1 VLISTD
7 KKIIKNIYFMKERT
21 AHIKVKQ
28 RLFITLIFIFIAFI
42 CFSNKTNA
50 QGWSFTFQLYV
61 AGNCGGYQPPAMN
74 LPHLGLPTKS
84 DCESLRAQVLAI
96 KYSGNGCTVGYTC
109 TPCTGSDIVTPGQ
122 GTTTGV
128 GSAFGVGNPG
138 DVSFD
143 GQFTGK
149 PLFTTHQ
156 SSAFEDWAR
165 EYRQQLASYGITS
178 ILGNTLKSPVIPN
191 IPLTGNLGIDTTYA
205 KLSAD
210 FSPAIDPGVVDLR
223 GKQGVVDL
231 NNSAES
237 SGITVL
243 MSRTD
248 EDILKEN
255 EWYYKNLGE
264 MKTISDE
271 GIDGSSPSTTDL
283 SESREY
289 KLAEA
294 YLDKIG
300 ELPLGELPAYTGKLM
315 LSTINETFKFLNDA
329 TINGKYSAEELQAMN
344 PVKVIYNNVA
354 IGEVQ
359 GRVQEYV
366 STAGGKLGV
375 GYLSEKYGED
385 GELAS
390 ELGGKLGADATT
402 TLEIIKA
409 KWH

>member
-1 VLISTD
+1 
-7 KKIIKNIYFMKERT
+7 MKEHE
-21 AHIKVKQ
+21 AHIKVK
-28 RLFITLIFIFIAFI
+28 RKLFLTLILIFIAFI
-42 CFSNKTNA
+42 CFSYKTNA
-50 QGWSFTFQLYV
+50 QGWSFTFQIYTS
-61 AGNCGGYQPPAMN
+61 GNCGGVVPPVVTV
-74 LPHLGLPTKS
+74 PHLGLPTKS
-84 DCESLRAQVLAI
+84 QCESLRAQVLAI
-96 KYSGNGCTVGYTC
+96 KASVGGCTVGYTC

-122 GTTTGV
+122 GTITGG
-128 GSAFGVGNPG
+128 GSASGMVNPG
-138 DVSFD
+138 EVSFD

-165 EYRQQLASYGITS
+165 EYRQQLGSYGITS
-178 ILGNTLKSPVIPN
+178 ILGNTLKRPGIPN
-191 IPLTGNLGIDTTYA
+191 VPLTGDLGIDTTYA

-210 FSPAIDPGVVDLR
+210 FSPAIDPSVVDLR

-231 NNSAES
+231 NISSES
-237 SGITVL
+237 SGITVP

-264 MKTISDE
+264 MKTISEE

-289 KLAEA
+289 KLAVA

-359 GRVQEYV
+359 GRVRNM
-366 STAGGKLGV
+366 
-375 GYLSEKYGED
+375 
-385 GELAS
+385 
-390 ELGGKLGADATT
+390 
-402 TLEIIKA
+402 
-409 KWH
+409 